1 MRKKICMLVDNDVV
15 NDSRVLKEA
24 DSLSRGNF
32 DVSVVAMHN
41 PGLKYLESCNGFKII
56 RIVVWTRIFRSK
68 ILLPLKF
75 LEFFIRMFI
84 IALKSKADF
93 YHCHD
98 ISPMIVAWL
107 AARINNSKLIYDSH
121 ELEYDRNFGRWHRL
135 LNRVYERIFI
145 TN

>member
-41 PGLKYLESCNGFKII
+41 PGLKYFESCNGFKII
-56 RIVVWTRIFRSK
+56 RIVVWTRTFKSK

-75 LEFFIRMFI
+75 LEFFYPNVHNCF
-84 IALKSKADF
+84 KGK
-93 YHCHD
+93 
-98 ISPMIVAWL
+98 
-107 AARINNSKLIYDSH
+107 
-121 ELEYDRNFGRWHRL
+121 G
-135 LNRVYERIFI
+135 
-145 TN
+145 